1 MCAPACNIREYIGDT
16 GGRVESL
23 YLMQPTNPPTT
34 TDAHA
39 AAVKKRSLDLSFLV
53 MLMDIIGLTIIIPV
67 APFIVRRYSP
77 DATMVTAL
85 SGIYAAMQFIAAPAL
100 GKISDRIGRRRVLLI
115 SIFGSAIGYF
125 IFGIGGALWVLFLS
139 RIIDG
144 ITGGNLST
152 ASAYIADVSTPQE
165 RAKNFGL
172 IGLAFGLGFI
182 FGPAIGGITSQ
193 ISVDAPAFTAGILS
207 LINFTLIFFLL
218 PESLPKEN
226 RETTP
231 LRPSDFNPLVSIR
244 EIARKPGMPV
254 LLIVNAIFAFA
265 FNGVN
270 STQNVFMAQK
280 FSAKPLEIGLL
291 YVMSG
296 AVTYITQKWF
306 VQRTVAR
313 FGEKRMAIASL
324 VGQGLGMV
332 LIFSVPE
339 FWMLF
344 PVALLINGI
353 GSFIWSTIG
362 SLTAAKVQPREQ
374 GRLAGVNTALLSL
387 MGVLGPITAG
397 VAYDRI
403 VPGAPYPLAAILF
416 VIGAIVMTT
425 VAAPK
430 TRPIE
435 SSTWH

>member
-1 MCAPACNIREYIGDT
+1 
-16 GGRVESL
+16 
-23 YLMQPTNPPTT
+23 MQPHNPQQPA
-34 TDAHA
+34 DAHA
-39 AAVKKRSLDLSFLV
+39 TAIKKRSLDLIFLV

-67 APFIVRRYSP
+67 APFIVARYSP

-85 SGIYAAMQFIAAPAL
+85 SGIYAAMQFLAAPAL
-100 GKISDRIGRRRVLLI
+100 GKISDRVGRRPVLLF
-115 SIFGSAIGYF
+115 SILGSAVGYF
-125 IFGIGGALWVLFLS
+125 IFGVGGALWVLFLS

-144 ITGGNLST
+144 ISGGNLST

-172 IGLAFGLGFI
+172 IGLAFGIGFI

-193 ISVDAPAFTAGILS
+193 ISIDAPAYTACILS
-207 LINFTLIFFLL
+207 LINLALIYFLL
-218 PESLPKEN
+218 PESHPKER
-226 RETTP
+226 REKAP
-231 LRPSDFNPLVSIR
+231 LQARDFNPLISIG
-244 EIARKPGMPV
+244 EIARKPGMPI

-270 STQNVFMAQK
+270 STQNVFMAHK
-280 FSAKPLEIGLL
+280 FTASPLQIGLL
-291 YVMSG
+291 FVMSG

-324 VGQGLGMV
+324 VGQAAGMV
-332 LIFSVPE
+332 LIFIVPE

-344 PVALLINGI
+344 PVAFLINGL

-362 SLTAAKVQPREQ
+362 SLTAARVAPREQ

-387 MGVLGPITAG
+387 MGVLGPLSMG
-397 VAYDRI
+397 VAYDR
-403 VPGAPYPLAAILF
+403 VMVGAPYPLAAGLF
-416 VIGAIVMTT
+416 VIGAIIMAT
-425 VAAPK
+425 VKVTK